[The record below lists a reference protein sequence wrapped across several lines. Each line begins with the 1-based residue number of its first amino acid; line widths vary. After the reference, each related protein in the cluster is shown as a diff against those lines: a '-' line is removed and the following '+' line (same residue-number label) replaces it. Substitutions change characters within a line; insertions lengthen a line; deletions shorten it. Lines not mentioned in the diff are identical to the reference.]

1 MTIAKIRWDYKT
13 PANLMLLDL
22 LFDDMGS
29 AEAKVNQKEETEI
42 QQRAQELAKQY
53 VVKELS
59 LGGKSYTMGDIIM
72 LASAYY
78 DGYLAALNINR

>member
-13 PANLMLLDL
+13 PANLMLLDA
-22 LFDDMGS
+22 LFDDLGS
-29 AEAKVNQKEETEI
+29 AEVKANQKEETEI
-42 QQRAQELAKQY
+42 QKNAQDLAKKY
-53 VVKELS
+53 VIKELS

-78 DGYLAALNINR
+78 DGYLAALNVNR

>member
-1 MTIAKIRWDYKT
+1 MTVAKIRWGYKT
-13 PANLMLLDL
+13 PANLQLLDS

-29 AEAKVNQKEETEI
+29 TEAKVNQKEGSEI
-42 QQRAQELAKQY
+42 QKKAQDLAKKY
-53 VVKELS
+53 VIKELS

-78 DGYLAALNINR
+78 DGYLDALNVNR